1 MNLGGCDGGI
11 TTLLPFVTVL
21 VAESGLVCCHGLP
34 YLVIVEPKYPGKLRG
49 ATVRTVIGGWKHLR
63 TLPAPQHGLDRGLWG
78 ILIGPL
84 FSRIGRVVE
93 ILAANLMFQEF
104 FYYWHLIIRVLF

>member
-1 MNLGGCDGGI
+1 MIPRLALFGQSGAQIPWEIERGNSPGCDWRMG
-11 TTLLPFVTVL
+11 TLTN
-21 VAESGLVCCHGLP
+21 A
-34 YLVIVEPKYPGKLRG
+34 
-49 ATVRTVIGGWKHLR
+49 A
-63 TLPAPQHGLDRGLWG
+63 APQHGLDRGLWG